1 MEGGQVDPFPRRV
14 ALPDVVLKP
23 AVDKYE
29 LARRAPIVDGPH
41 VLGLHV
47 PLHLALFLAGL
58 AADQADKAH
67 VPRSHLELHQ
77 RLHVVVHIGN
87 I

>member
-1 MEGGQVDPFPRRV
+1 MKGGQVDSLPFRV
-14 ALPDVVLKP
+14 AFPDMVLEP

-29 LARRAPIVDGPH
+29 LARRATIVYGPH

>member
-1 MEGGQVDPFPRRV
+1 MEGGQVDPLPFRV
-14 ALPDVVLKP
+14 AFPDMVLEP

>member
-1 MEGGQVDPFPRRV
+1 MEGGQVDPLPFRV
-14 ALPDVVLKP
+14 AFPDMVLEP

-41 VLGLHV
+41 VLGPHV
-47 PLHLALFLAGL
+47 ALHLALFLAGL
-58 AADQADKAH
+58 AADQADKAQ

-77 RLHVVVHIGN
+77 RLHVVVHIGH